1 MAKFITTC
9 SGDCGSTTGNVLEEE
24 LLHLINGGPLNK
36 SPFLKIDRE
45 QLQTLR
51 CARCGA
57 GLEVTLTS
65 DAAEWMPR
73 RY

>member
-9 SGDCGSTTGNVLEEE
+9 SGECGSVTGNVTEEQ

-36 SPFLKIDRE
+36 SPFFKSDRK

-51 CARCGA
+51 CQCGA
-57 GLEVTLTS
+57 GLEVVLMS

-73 RY
+73 RYR